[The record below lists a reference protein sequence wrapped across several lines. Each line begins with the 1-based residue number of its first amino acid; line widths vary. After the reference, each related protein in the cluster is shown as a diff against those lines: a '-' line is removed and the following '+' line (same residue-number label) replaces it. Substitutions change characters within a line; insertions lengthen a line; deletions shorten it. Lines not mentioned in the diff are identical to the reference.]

1 MQRRMVVT
9 LAVLALLV
17 AGVTG
22 CKKKEEQTAPQTTT
36 PAETGS
42 TAATAPGATATTP
55 GSAAVPEPSATGMT
69 GEGLYK
75 QHCAACHPNGGN
87 TIKPD
92 KPLGKKALAKHKI
105 TKSEDIVKVMRN
117 PGPGMN
123 KFDQGMLSDDDA
135 KKIGDYIL
143 LTFP

>member
-9 LAVLALLV
+9 LAVVALLA

-22 CKKKEEQTAPQTTT
+22 CKKKEEQTAPQTTA

-42 TAATAPGATATTP
+42 TATTAPGATATTP
-55 GSAAVPEPSATGMT
+55 GIAPSATGMT
-69 GEGLYK
+69 GEGLFK

-92 KPLGKKALAKHKI
+92 KPVGKQSMAQHKI
-105 TKSEDIVKVMRN
+105 TTSEEIVKVMRN

-123 KFDQGMLSDDDA
+123 KFDQSMISDEDA

-143 LTFP
+143 ATFP